1 MLPGA
6 SQLHGVRVFACPADG
21 PLVLTERDAADIV
34 GDALGERA
42 ELIVIPAER
51 FDDSFFDLKTRIAG
65 EVLQKFVTYHRRVA
79 VIGDISRYIAQ
90 SNSLRDFVYETNRGD
105 EIWFLPTVAELE
117 ARLGQEP
124 APKS

>member
-1 MLPGA
+1 MDRWCSP
-6 SQLHGVRVFACPADG
+6 
-21 PLVLTERDAADIV
+21 RDAADIV

-51 FDDSFFDLKTRIAG
+51 FDDSFFDLKTRSAG
-65 EVLQKFVTYHRRVA
+65 EVLQKFVTYHRRGA

-90 SNSLRDFVYETNRGD
+90 SNSLRDVVYETNRGD

>member
-1 MLPGA
+1 MDRWCSP
-6 SQLHGVRVFACPADG
+6 
-21 PLVLTERDAADIV
+21 RDAADIV

-79 VIGDISRYIAQ
+79 IIGDISRHVAA
-90 SNSLRDFVYETNRGD
+90 SNSLRDFVYETNRGH
-105 EIWFLPTVAELE
+105 EIWFLPTVADLE
-117 ARLGQEP
+117 ARLAREF
-124 APKS
+124 AAKS